1 MKQIGET
8 DLIGEHGVKKSDPR
22 VSLLGAL
29 DEASASLSLAKAFCS
44 PANQTLLETCQKDLS
59 RMMGLLAAL
68 PRTPL
73 GDLTGSFAAELGEL
87 EVAIKVIEAATVYP
101 EAFIHP
107 GRTPATGALDLARA
121 IVRRA
126 ERELIAGFEALQIP
140 DESMLQY
147 LNRLSTL
154 CYLLILAETPLG

>member
-1 MKQIGET
+1 MTPCGKT

-22 VSLLGAL
+22 VRLIGVL

-44 PANQTLLETCQKDLS
+44 TGNQILLETCQKDLS

-68 PRTPL
+68 PKTPL
-73 GDLTGSFAAELGEL
+73 DDLRDSFAAELGEL
-87 EVAIKVIEAATVYP
+87 EATIKSIEAGVTYP
-101 EAFIHP
+101 NEFIHP
-107 GRTPATGALDLARA
+107 GSSPATGTLNLARA

-126 ERELIAGFEALQIP
+126 EREAVASFEMLQIP

-147 LNRLSTL
+147 LNRLSSL